1 MNELERRVRICRM
14 LEKMN
19 RSREYSAVLKLED
32 KSIIKLKL
40 KEGITNA
47 KKTEI

>member
-1 MNELERRVRICRM
+1 MNQLERRVRTCRM
-14 LEKMN
+14 IEKMN

-32 KSIIKLKL
+32 KSIIILNY
-40 KEGITNA
+40 KEEITNE

>member
-1 MNELERRVRICRM
+1 
-14 LEKMN
+14 MN

-32 KSIIKLKL
+32 KSIIKLNH